1 MSILETY
8 NNRPRKLW
16 VRILIFL
23 ALLILAVWS
32 ANGINLGSRMDFS
45 AANGIIHGLTH
56 PDLNL
61 LFDLS

>member
-32 ANGINLGSRMDFS
+32 ANGINLG
-45 AANGIIHGLTH
+45 
-56 PDLNL
+56 
-61 LFDLS
+61 

>member
-23 ALLILAVWS
+23 VLFILAVWS
-32 ANGINLGSRMDFS
+32 ANGINLGSRMELLLRGLRELSDFG
-45 AANGIIHGLTH
+45 ATHHNGDTII
-56 PDLNL
+56 
-61 LFDLS
+61 